1 MGRPCRSIS
10 SSNENNLRM
19 GNPTTEV
26 VYPIVGG
33 KHEDEKTNQITLK
46 GNIGSTCSS

>member
-1 MGRPCRSIS
+1 
-10 SSNENNLRM
+10 M